1 MQTVIRF
8 VLVAAIAAS
17 SGAADAAPEACA
29 CKHLESL
36 QQELENA
43 EYLTRYFADQA
54 KRLEAIEKRQ
64 VEINKDPTHPDSGR
78 SVVNQTAQA
87 RDAMR
92 SKEMKLPHP
101 AVKGYTGPDDVKF
114 DAETCSNKKEDLD
127 ALRNGAPCKEIGEIS
142 VAHENGHRAL
152 CLAMNKAKKNS
163 YLFRPHSAVAA
174 EESAR
179 YAEQA
184 KATREILKKAV
195 DGGKVRISEETE
207 TNVKSRGFDA
217 TYYYKTAPFD
227 LQGKSSPSADQWTLT
242 GDGTRTGVIKRVSFP
257 GMSCAPY
264 GQLNDKQSA
273 TLALDGLSMSLK
285 LQNTSGAGDIG
296 MRCSAPGGGQ
306 GWGQSMRPVGE
317 QGSGEAF
324 KDQRVKFQSEVTQDV
339 SAMEYGKVLAQGGMA
354 VSGYTRIKVELVCP
368 AK

>member
-1 MQTVIRF
+1 MRTVIRF
-8 VLVAAIAAS
+8 ALVSAIAAS
-17 SGAADAAPEACA
+17 AGAADAAPEACA
-29 CKHLESL
+29 CKHLESV

-64 VEINKDPTHPDSGR
+64 TEINKDPTHPDSGR
-78 SVVNQTAQA
+78 SVVSQTAQA

-142 VAHENGHRAL
+142 VAHENAHRAL

-184 KATREILKKAV
+184 RATREILKKAV
-195 DGGKVRISEETE
+195 DAGKVRVSEETE
-207 TNVKSRGFDA
+207 TNVRSQGFDA

-227 LQGKSSPSADQWTLT
+227 LNGKSSPAADQWTLT
-242 GDGTRTGVIKRVSFP
+242 GDGARTGVIKRVSFP
-257 GMSCAPY
+257 GMSCTPY
-264 GQLNDKQSA
+264 GQLNDKETA
-273 TLALDGLSMSLK
+273 TLTLDGLSMSLK
-285 LQNTSGAGDIG
+285 LQNTARAGDVG
-296 MRCSAPGGGQ
+296 MRCTVPGGGQ

-317 QGSGEAF
+317 QGSGDAF
-324 KDQRVKFQSEVTQDV
+324 KDQRVRFLSEFTQDA
-339 SAMEYGKVLAQGGMA
+339 STMDYAKVLAQSGMA
-354 VSGYTRIKVELVCP
+354 VSGYTKTTVEVVCP